1 MQTTTVKLVIFDCD
15 GVLIDSE
22 VLSMEAW
29 QEILAGYNI
38 SLSKQFF
45 IAHFLGKS
53 VEHVEKIL
61 KSDFCFELTDV
72 VKKDFH
78 ALLYEKF
85 ELSLRRTPGIK
96 NVLTNLDARHIPYC
110 VATSSS
116 PERTTKALKSTG
128 LFSYFEGRIFTR
140 SMVEKG
146 KPAPDLF
153 LHAAATM
160 GIKPENCL
168 VIEDSQPGLA
178 AAVAAKMSCLHFT
191 GGAHLHNDIKADI
204 PNDSK
209 SLNSWDEIHSLLPDI
224 FDARKINE

>member
-29 QEILAGYNI
+29 QEVLTDYNI
-38 SLSKQFF
+38 SLSKQYF
-45 IAHFLGKS
+45 IDHFLGKS

-61 KSDFCFELTDV
+61 TTHFCFELTDAV
-72 VKKDFH
+72 IEGFH

-85 ELSLRRTPGIK
+85 EHSLRRTPGVI
-96 NVLTNLDARHIPYC
+96 NVLSNLDAHNIPYC

-140 SMVEKG
+140 SMVKNG

-178 AAVAAKMSCLHFT
+178 AAVAAKMNSFHFT
-191 GGAHLHNDIKADI
+191 GGAHLHSDIKAGTT
-204 PNDSK
+204 NDSK
-209 SLNSWDEIHSLLPDI
+209 SLNSWDEFYSLLPDI